1 MIDIH
6 NKQALEH
13 VFAKDFASP
22 YFPVLA
28 EIYLNE
34 GDYVRAKQVCMVGLK
49 NDSNNDC
56 GKFMLA
62 KIAIAEEKPTI
73 AEKWLKQVINN
84 NPANF
89 SALRMLIR
97 IEFILK
103 RSSKTLLHYI
113 NIIIKTLPNDVEG
126 MCWLNEI
133 ESTNESVSTTKRL
146 INKKSDQSNVIK
158 TKTHTRNNPAK
169 QYNINK
175 SMATFTMVQV
185 LKKQK
190 SYQQALL
197 VLNVLEAKNSDLD
210 RVKKE
215 RLIINSLMKSD
226 QSN

>member
-13 VFAKDFASP
+13 VFAEDFASP

-34 GDYVRAKQVCMVGLK
+34 GDYMRAKQVCMIGLK
-49 NDSNNDC
+49 NDSSNDC

-62 KIAIAEEKPTI
+62 KISIAEEKPAI
-73 AEKWLKQVINN
+73 AERWLKQVIND

-89 SALRMLIR
+89 AALRMLIR

-103 RSSKTLLHYI
+103 RSPKTLLHYI
-113 NIIIKTLPNDVEG
+113 NIIIKTLPNDIEG
-126 MCWLNEI
+126 LGWLNEVGI
-133 ESTNESVSTTKRL
+133 ISSSISVKKRP
-146 INKKSDQSNVIK
+146 INKKSDKPNVSK
-158 TKTHTRNNPAK
+158 TNKHAIYSPAK
-169 QYNINK
+169 QYNINE

-197 VLNVLEAKNSDLD
+197 VLNMLESKNTDLE
-210 RVKKE
+210 RIKKE
-215 RLIINSLMKSD
+215 RIIINSLMNSV
-226 QSN
+226 